1 MKTPLYIPKNHFDGR
16 NLWLLKAVN
25 LNRGRCIKLI
35 DSKENCEDIIRNFY
49 QGIQKNKIDDKDK
62 ICQNENKKE
71 NKNIKVNL
79 IANKKDNNNNRNEKI
94 NKDNRNKNQI
104 NKENNEI
111 KNKEKQKFRKK

>member
-62 ICQNENKKE
+62 IFLNVQITYLD
-71 NKNIKVNL
+71 NIFLLL
-79 IANKKDNNNNRNEKI
+79 IYHLLH
-94 NKDNRNKNQI
+94 
-104 NKENNEI
+104 
-111 KNKEKQKFRKK
+111 

>member
-25 LNRGRCIKLI
+25 LNRGMCIKLI

-49 QGIQKNKIDDKDK
+49 QGIQKNKIEEKDK
-62 ICQNENKKE
+62 ICQNEKNKIE

-79 IANKKDNNNNRNEKI
+79 IENKKDNNKNEKI
-94 NKDNRNKNQI
+94 NKH
-104 NKENNEI
+104 
-111 KNKEKQKFRKK
+111 F